1 MKKNNEEILF
11 FIDDDLKKQ
20 NTNYQSVPIIS
31 YRNLLEVSKNLKV
44 KRIYLTIP
52 SLEKLSLERMLKKI
66 KKNFFDVRYL
76 PEKKFLISDKIDVQD
91 LNINEINSIL
101 NRKQIDFKKI
111 KKLSKKPILVTGA
124 AGTIGSEICR
134 QLIQHNVKK
143 IIAVDKSEIGI
154 YNHQKKLSSKKIFY
168 NLLDINDYYLLEKI
182 VKENRVDV
190 IFHAAAY
197 KHVNILENKYL
208 FSN

>member
-1 MKKNNEEILF
+1 MKKNNEDILF

-20 NTNYQSVPIIS
+20 NTNYQSIPIIS
-31 YRNLLEVSKNLKV
+31 YGNLLVLSKNLTI

-52 SLEKLSLERMLKKI
+52 SLGKSSLEKILKKI

-111 KKLSKKPILVTGA
+111 KKLSNKTILVTGA
-124 AGTIGSEICR
+124 AGT
-134 QLIQHNVKK
+134 N
-143 IIAVDKSEIGI
+143 
-154 YNHQKKLSSKKIFY
+154 
-168 NLLDINDYYLLEKI
+168 
-182 VKENRVDV
+182 
-190 IFHAAAY
+190 
-197 KHVNILENKYL
+197 
-208 FSN
+208 